1 MSVTFKTPSGDEMVI
16 LSRAEYDTLLQER
29 DMAQD
34 VATFDRYQQRLVH
47 GTEEQIPS
55 AIVERLLAGENPL
68 KVWRGHRGLSI
79 RELAERAGLSASY
92 VSEIETGRKDG
103 SVSAMKKIAHVLG
116 LELDELL

>member
-55 AIVERLLAGENPL
+55 AIVERLLAGDNPL